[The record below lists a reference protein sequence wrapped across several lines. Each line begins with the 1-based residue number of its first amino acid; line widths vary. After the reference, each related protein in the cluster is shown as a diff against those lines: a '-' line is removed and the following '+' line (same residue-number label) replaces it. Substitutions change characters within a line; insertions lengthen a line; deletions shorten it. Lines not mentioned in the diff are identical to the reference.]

1 MKLTPQSNKGRDA
14 ALFMLASVRRRKR
27 AGPYSMPHRQVPL
40 PTLCFVKQGEGK
52 LLLDGIAY
60 RFDPG
65 SLFYLIP
72 GMNVQAELDAPHLDY
87 YMVLL
92 DTVIVPGRS
101 GAEQPDTA
109 SLRLPPFLV
118 PGRLLTR
125 ESRQMLKRFE
135 RLHEEN
141 RSLAQTSSG
150 RSLQHIRL
158 QELLN
163 YIVQESAEQE
173 PAKETGPN
181 IERTVKYMEERY
193 RTKISLNTLADMAG
207 FTPSSYSRA
216 FAKTMGMPP
225 IEFLTGIRVAGA
237 KELLSQPDC
246 RVKDVSASVGFENEF
261 YFSRIFK
268 QTVGVSP
275 SLYMKRDRLRIAVA
289 SCLALEDNLQ
299 SVGCEAVAAVN
310 CFRYPG
316 MDDEEH
322 GRIMASHLASLRRA
336 NPDLIVGNYFHAAFE
351 EQLKQIAPVVILRNV
366 PDWRVNHIR
375 IAELVG
381 LEDEAKRTIGAM
393 ELRER
398 QARRLLGNTLGKE
411 KIIIMQV
418 NHKLTRLQGTAHH
431 PLNELCYNG
440 LGLQPGGNIPC
451 NHFRQEFP
459 PEWLPAL
466 EADYLFIHKN
476 HIRAGCDRIYRIMQS
491 TATWNSIKAV
501 QDDKV
506 RFIPN
511 WFRMSW
517 TPPGRHRIID
527 ELLALAETGD

>member
-1 MKLTPQSNKGRDA
+1 MTPQSHKGRDA
-14 ALFMLASVRRRKR
+14 ALYMLASVRRRRR
-27 AGPYSMPHRQVPL
+27 AGPYSMPHRQVAL
-40 PTLCFVKQGEGK
+40 PALCFVKHGEGK

-65 SLFYLIP
+65 SLFYFMP
-72 GMNVQAELDAPHLDY
+72 GMAVQAELDAPQLDY
-87 YMVLL
+87 YIVLL
-92 DTVIVPGRS
+92 DTVFVSGRK
-101 GAEQPDTA
+101 GAEPPDAA

-125 ESRQMLKRFE
+125 ESRQLLKRFE
-135 RLHEEN
+135 KLHEEN
-141 RSLAQTSSG
+141 RSLTQTPSG

-163 YIVQESAEQE
+163 FIVQETAGRE
-173 PAKETGPN
+173 PVKETGTN
-181 IERTVKYMEERY
+181 IERTVKYMKEQY

-216 FAKTMGMPP
+216 FAKTVGMSP
-225 IEFLTGIRVAGA
+225 IEFLTGLRVAGA
-237 KELLSQPDC
+237 KQLLSRPDC
-246 RVKDVSASVGFENEF
+246 RVKDVSAAVGFESEF

-275 SLYMKRDRLRIAVA
+275 SLYMKRDRLRVAVA
-289 SCLALEDNLQ
+289 SCLALEDNLL
-299 SVGCEAVAAVN
+299 SVGFEAAAAVN

-322 GRIMASHLASLRRA
+322 GRTMAAHLAALRRA
-336 NPDLIVGNYFHAAFE
+336 CPDLIVADCFHAAFE
-351 EQLKQIAPVVILRNV
+351 AQLKQIAPVVMLRND
-366 PDWRVNHIR
+366 PDWRVNHTR

-381 LEDEAKRTIGAM
+381 QEEEAKRTIGSM
-393 ELRER
+393 EQRER
-398 QARRLLGNTLGKE
+398 QARLLLGSTLGKAR
-411 KIIIMQV
+411 IAIMQV
-418 NHKLTRLQGTAHH
+418 NHKLARLQGTAHH

-440 LGLQPGGNIPC
+440 LGLQPGGNIPSS
-451 NHFRQEFP
+451 HFRQEFT

-476 HIRAGCDRIYRIMQS
+476 HIRAGCDRIFRVMQS
-491 TATWNSIKAV
+491 TASWNSIQAV
-501 QDDKV
+501 RDDNV
-506 RFIPN
+506 HFIPN

-527 ELLALAETGD
+527 ELLALAKAGE